1 MKVLMFHN
9 VENPPKNARLKSLYV
24 KPEKFKRWLNLL
36 DRLNFRFVK
45 PQGLEPKGRG
55 VLLTFDDAY
64 RDFLENA
71 FPVIKA
77 LKAHAIVFVPAK
89 LVGQFNRWDYQKL
102 NVIKPIMNWEELSF
116 LVKEGVEIGSHTLTH
131 PFLTKIPPAE
141 ARREIE
147 DSKKL
152 LEDKLGVEVKGF
164 CYPYGDHNAEVV
176 EMVKKAG
183 YQYAFTTIKGTYA
196 QSPSK
201 WEIRRIYASGY
212 WTTLRFL
219 WECLK

>member
-1 MKVLMFHN
+1 
-9 VENPPKNARLKSLYV
+9 
-24 KPEKFKRWLNLL
+24 
-36 DRLNFRFVK
+36 
-45 PQGLEPKGRG
+45 
-55 VLLTFDDAY
+55 
-64 RDFLENA
+64 
-71 FPVIKA
+71 
-77 LKAHAIVFVPAK
+77 
-89 LVGQFNRWDYQKL
+89 
-102 NVIKPIMNWEELSF
+102 MNWEELSF

-164 CYPYGDHNAEVV
+164 CYPYGDHNREVV

-183 YQYAFTTIKGTYA
+183 YQYAFTTLKGTYA